1 MTDEVKIFSNIS
13 DDVIEFDDK
22 DDFQRYYAKN
32 KDYVDK
38 FTTRGLN
45 VKYKIPNYK
54 IGRSHGVIT
63 LYPLKDS
70 QQQST
75 STQNDTDE
83 TGLTVHQKLNKLNGM
98 IKNVLDQIEE
108 LNELIYDIKNEQQ
121 QQQQKTHQTTQP
133 RPQIPIPN
141 INNSRFSAY

>member
-70 QQQST
+70 QQQSSSTIKQYRIVIFSHEIPENSVCT
-75 STQNDTDE
+75 SAITLPYKTGFAQYLILNRFGHKTDFGAAG
-83 TGLTVHQKLNKLNGM
+83 TAIGNWYYL
-98 IKNVLDQIEE
+98 
-108 LNELIYDIKNEQQ
+108 
-121 QQQQKTHQTTQP
+121 KTEKP
-133 RPQIPIPN
+133 YN
-141 INNSRFSAY
+141 